1 MVTILTKRDWGPF
14 TNIRWKII
22 STYVII
28 ITIVLT
34 ILSAFLVNTLYTC
47 LFEQKKVEVLTSANI
62 IASTLSESFTEEY
75 ITTKIPQLPL
85 EKNSR
90 TIIVDTKSTVIYDS
104 YEETSLRGKI
114 FINSA
119 ITEALKKNGKDS
131 GNYYNENG
139 KWFIDAAVPVIKNAS
154 SIGAVFIIVSGD
166 STEQVINNIRN
177 SFLALGFL
185 LLLFVSAFSTALA
198 RILTRPLEK
207 LTGFINNMPT
217 DSLSKVEVTTKDEVG
232 QLALAFNALID
243 RLAELEDKRRAFV
256 SDASHE
262 LKTPLSIIK
271 LLSDSLIQTENP
283 DPEFIREFLQDMNNE
298 VERLT
303 RIIERLLNLTKMDS
317 KQLRMQLIPTDIK
330 EVLGE
335 IYKKLSPLAER
346 KNINFTLLTN
356 TEDVFL
362 PMERDSL
369 TEAIY
374 NIADNSIKY
383 TEDGGTV
390 TIELSRD
397 LGNVF
402 VAISDTGIGIPKEEA
417 QKIFDRFYRVDKAR
431 ARDTGGTGLG
441 LAIALDAVKLHGG
454 FIEVSSEEGEGS
466 KFTIVLPYDEM
477 KDDK

>member
-1 MVTILTKRDWGPF
+1 MRRDWGPF

-28 ITIVLT
+28 IALVLT
-34 ILSAFLVNTLYTC
+34 VLSSFLVNTLYSC

-75 ITTKIPQLPL
+75 IATKIPQMPL

-104 YEETSLRGKI
+104 YEETSLKGKI
-114 FINSA
+114 FIHSS
-119 ITEALKKNGKDS
+119 ITGSLTKNGKDS
-131 GNYYNENG
+131 GNYYKENG
-139 KWFIDAAVPVIKNAS
+139 KWFIDAAVPVIKNSAC
-154 SIGAVFIIVSGD
+154 IGAVFIVVSGD
-166 STEQVINNIRN
+166 STEQVINSILT
-177 SFLALGFL
+177 SFLALGLL

-198 RILTRPLEK
+198 RILTRPLER
-207 LTGFINNMPT
+207 LTGFINNMST
-217 DSLSKVEVTTKDEVG
+217 DSLQKAEVTTKDEVG
-232 QLALAFNALID
+232 QLALAFNALVE

-303 RIIERLLNLTKMDS
+303 RIIDRLLNLTQMDS
-317 KQLRMQLIPTDIK
+317 KQLSMQFVHTDMK
-330 EVLGE
+330 DVLSE
-335 IYKKLSPLAER
+335 IYKKLLPLSER
-346 KNINFTLLTN
+346 KNIRFVLNT
-356 TEDVFL
+356 TEDEVSL
-362 PMERDSL
+362 PMDRDSL

-383 TEDGGTV
+383 TEEGGSV

-417 QKIFDRFYRVDKAR
+417 QKIFERFYRVDKAR

-477 KDDK
+477 KEK